1 MRTSSISVERKA
13 LFATAF
19 SMAFVSLSCSA
30 DQWPAHPMP
39 TKLSEVAAHSA
50 LIKIR
55 PSFKQC
61 LGDAGGSTPPT
72 KDCMD
77 DEYDYQD
84 GRLNLV
90 YKQLMVSLS
99 KDGQAKLREEER
111 RWIRFRDGYCN
122 KEEAELASYGC
133 EIEMAA
139 DRATQLEDRLK
150 SR

>member
-1 MRTSSISVERKA
+1 
-13 LFATAF
+13 
-19 SMAFVSLSCSA
+19 
-30 DQWPAHPMP
+30 
-39 TKLSEVAAHSA
+39 
-50 LIKIR
+50 
-55 PSFKQC
+55 
-61 LGDAGGSTPPT
+61 
-72 KDCMD
+72 MD